1 MMLKDLQE
9 IDGLFFIGDIA
20 DVDGS
25 PWVDQETAE
34 LCLLEFNKVKKASS
48 IRQAILS
55 LKDGEELKVKYS
67 GKEYKVSAF
76 KSYRDEMSYSVWN
89 GVNGMNVSKV
99 GRTSLSLYTFDMMS
113 QKTTYRMN
121 LLDMEVL

>member
-1 MMLKDLQE
+1 MKYTD
-9 IDGLFFIGDIA
+9 
-20 DVDGS
+20 
-25 PWVDQETAE
+25 
-34 LCLLEFNKVKKASS
+34 KVKKASS

-67 GKEYKVSAF
+67 GKEYKVSA
-76 KSYRDEMSYSVWN
+76 YVGYNEEMSYSVWN
-89 GVNGMNVSKV
+89 GINGMNVSKV

-113 QKTTYRMN
+113 QKTTYRMS